1 MCVCVCV
8 TKLHDVALYLKYF
21 TMFHQIHGS
30 WKSRVSSG
38 RILKRWNKQLAPCCI
53 LFWNV
58 FSSMIINMICSM
70 VIVPFGAYSGSC
82 WLCIP
87 LRVGKGEL
95 AACYLNITTVET
107 GPKARESLVRI

>member
-1 MCVCVCV
+1 
-8 TKLHDVALYLKYF
+8 
-21 TMFHQIHGS
+21 
-30 WKSRVSSG
+30 
-38 RILKRWNKQLAPCCI
+38 
-53 LFWNV
+53 
-58 FSSMIINMICSM
+58 MICSM